1 MNFVE
6 PIRNPDMIEA
16 IMKHLKDGN
25 ERNYIMFLIGIYS
38 GLRISDI
45 LQLKV
50 KHISHKEIRIREQKT
65 GKQRKIVLHRKL
77 KGPLHEYIED
87 KEPWEYLIKSREGFN
102 RPITRDMAYK
112 IIKDLENYFRM
123 DAAGTHSLR
132 KTFGYHY
139 YKGTKDV
146 ATLQKI
152 FNHSHPNVTL
162 KYIGIIQDD
171 IDNAMASFEFY
182 QD

>member
-6 PIRNPDMIEA
+6 PIRDPNMIEA
-16 IMKHLKDGN
+16 IMKHLKDKN

-45 LQLKV
+45 LQLQV
-50 KHISHKEIRIREQKT
+50 KHIHDKDIRIREQKT
-65 GKQRKIVLHRKL
+65 GKQRKIVLHNKL
-77 KGPLHEYIED
+77 RGPLKDYIKD
-87 KEPWEYLIKSREGFN
+87 KNPWEFLIKSREGDN
-102 RPITRDMAYK
+102 KPISRVQAYN
-112 IIKDLENYFRM
+112 IVKDLENYFRT
-123 DAAGTHSLR
+123 DAIGTHTLR

-171 IDNAMASFEFY
+171 IDSAMRDFAFY
-182 QD
+182 YV